1 MGSSGGDAQRDAQR
15 AEEARQRAIAAT
27 QRRIEGIFSNPQR
40 EQDIGK
46 FLEATR
52 GYYRADADKQQGDA
66 AKQLRFALARSGV
79 SGGSYD
85 ADTNARLAETYQRGL
100 LEADRRAQSQA
111 QSLRAA
117 DQEAKQRLFALA
129 QSGLDATTATQQAS
143 QALRQNLATSAVDAR
158 EGTLGNLFSSFG
170 DIYANSIKRDEE
182 RKAQLHQY
190 NTLYQPTQYGQGYTG
205 GKP

>member
-1 MGSSGGDAQRDAQR
+1 MGGGGGDAQRDAQR
-15 AEEARQRAIAAT
+15 AEEERQRKIAAT
-27 QRRIEGIFSNPQR
+27 QRRIEGIFADPKR

-52 GYYRADADKQQGDA
+52 GYYRSDADKQQGDA

-111 QSLRAA
+111 QQLRAA

-170 DIYANSIKRDEE
+170 DIYKTSVEQAEQ
-182 RKAQLHQY
+182 RKAQKD
-190 NTLYQPTQYGQGYTG
+190 LYGQLYAPTQYGTGYKG
-205 GKP
+205 GT